1 VVVFYPQAKGG
12 SSLEPP
18 IPTIVESFAQDLVKA
33 LRDAAVS
40 LVLYGSTARG
50 EDRPDSDI
58 DLLLIA
64 EDGLKE
70 TEGKALGLKAEYLY
84 RERRAFSVITYSR
97 QDFAF
102 AVKQGFPL
110 VLGVASGYRVLHDPS
125 GFFREQMKTIEAM
138 EAAGLVKRYSR
149 GWVWVTQS
157 GL

>member
-1 VVVFYPQAKGG
+1 LGRRC
-12 SSLEPP
+12 SSTEPP
-18 IPTIVESFAQDLVKA
+18 PSDVVKSFAQDLVGA
-33 LRDAAVS
+33 LGGAAVS

-58 DLLLIA
+58 DLLLIVEGSLEEA
-64 EDGLKE
+64 ER
-70 TEGKALGLKAEYLY
+70 KAVRLKAEYLY

-97 QDFAF
+97 RDFAF
-102 AVKQGFPL
+102 AVKEGFPFA
-110 VLGVASGYRVLHDPS
+110 LGVASGYRVLHDPS
-125 GFFREQMKTIEAM
+125 AFFREQMKTIEAM